1 MHEIEVIY
9 IAVRCFD
16 PKEIP
21 ATKSD
26 SSRKNTKHYLL
37 KKALIEWLLI
47 DDLEVL
53 KSHYQDFD
61 SVKIKNDEEGATF
74 QPDVAYIRT
83 LKNQTWIEIETD
95 NFNVYNKIAKLQF
108 CSKFEINEWP
118 KIIIFGIEGVPS
130 MRLFI
135 EIFDD
140 LCRTLEINE
149 KRLYTVNL
157 ENKRIKRWR

>member
-1 MHEIEVIY
+1 MAVICY
-9 IAVRCFD
+9 D

-26 SSRKNTKHYLL
+26 SYQKNTKHYRL

-47 DDLEVL
+47 NDSEVL
-53 KSHYQDFD
+53 KSHYQAHDQ
-61 SVKIKNDEEGATF
+61 VKIKNDEIGATF
-74 QPDVAYIRT
+74 QPDVSFVRT
-83 LKNQTWIEIETD
+83 QKDQTWLEIETD

-108 CSKFEINEWP
+108 CKKFNTDEWP

-130 MRLFI
+130 MVPFI

-140 LCRTLEINE
+140 LCRTLEIDE
-149 KRLYTVNL
+149 KRLYTIIL
-157 ENKRIKRWR
+157 ENKKINRWR